1 MTQSQTKDIQQQ
13 QQQHQPQTQSQHQ
26 QHKSST
32 NNTVTPPPVI
42 PRMWTCTKCSYAYN
56 PLWVEQCDI
65 CESYRTPPSLTQPSL
80 ITVMKD
86 GIATTSSSCQHN
98 EQGIGKESSG
108 GSGKF
113 PPSKST
119 HAFDEV
125 PSIVEVPM
133 ATFEQDLDD
142 DYQFLSGEIT
152 CTII

>member
-1 MTQSQTKDIQQQ
+1 MTQSQSKE
-13 QQQHQPQTQSQHQ
+13 
-26 QHKSST
+26 QHKS
-32 NNTVTPPPVI
+32 NNITVTPPPVI

-65 CESYRTPPSLTQPSL
+65 CESNRTPPSLTQPSL

-86 GIATTSSSCQHN
+86 GIATTSSNCQLN
-98 EQGIGKESSG
+98 EQGIGKESG

-119 HAFDEV
+119 HGFDEV

-133 ATFEQDLDD
+133 ATFEQDLEDD
-142 DYQFLSGEIT
+142 FQFLSGM
-152 CTII
+152 

>member
-1 MTQSQTKDIQQQ
+1 MTQSQSKEL
-13 QQQHQPQTQSQHQ
+13 HQ
-26 QHKSST
+26 QHKST

-86 GIATTSSSCQHN
+86 GIATTSSNCQHN
-98 EQGIGKESSG
+98 EQGIGKESG
-108 GSGKF
+108 GSGKLI
-113 PPSKST
+113 PTSKSSS
-119 HAFDEV
+119 HGFDEV

-133 ATFEQDLDD
+133 ATFEQDLED
-142 DYQFLSGEIT
+142 DYQFLSGE
-152 CTII
+152 